1 MNTLIDK
8 GTEVS
13 QCCGGGLKERR
24 GFGGLTNNLTLLYL
38 TLIILLQLWG
48 RDYEVKLMLTR

>member
-13 QCCGGGLKERR
+13 QCCGGIEGKKKRI
-24 GFGGLTNNLTLLYL
+24 GGLTNNLTLLYL
-38 TLIILLQLWG
+38 TLLQLWG